1 MKNYTVDK
9 KWTTISLENGKT
21 VKAETAYL
29 QNLVDKLDVD
39 MDEAVEIFLE
49 DEGYEVNEEQEELCA
64 KAKDVKVDHGVST
77 KKRPEGAKREMPA
90 NPTKEFIIAE
100 IANTIR
106 GIAAASDI
114 VIENKGKII
123 TFKMNGEEFKVDL
136 IQKRKKKENK

>member
-1 MKNYTVDK
+1 MKNYAVDK

-64 KAKDVKVDHGVST
+64 KAKDIKVDHGVSN
-77 KKRPEGAKREMPA
+77 KKRPEGIKREMPA

-114 VIENKGKII
+114 VVENKGKII
-123 TFKMNGEEFKVDL
+123 TFKMNGEEYKVDL
-136 IQKRKKKENK
+136 IQKRKKKEGK